1 MRPIDYMKQ
10 SHETNQ
16 FSTKKAW
23 RSFGYALWGWQTA
36 FREEQNFR
44 LQSFAVGLVTVA
56 GFYFNI
62 SLLEWMAVAF
72 SCGLV
77 LMAELF
83 NTALERLADVVQ
95 PESDPKIKRVK
106 DVAAAGVLV
115 AALTAATV
123 GTLIF
128 IPKIF

>member
-1 MRPIDYMKQ
+1 MKQ
-10 SHETNQ
+10 SHDTDQ
-16 FSTKKAW
+16 FSIKKAW
-23 RSFGYALWGWQTA
+23 RSIGYALWGCQTA

-44 LQSFAVGLVTVA
+44 LQSFAVVLVTVA

-62 SLLEWMAVAF
+62 SLLEWVAVVF

-83 NTALERLADVVQ
+83 NTALERLADVVK
-95 PESDPKIKRVK
+95 PEFDSKIKRVK
-106 DVAAAGVLV
+106 DVAAAGVIV

-123 GTLIF
+123 GTIIF